1 MSKDWTID
9 FAFDKLKHN
18 EKVIRGAELSN
29 EATTRLRAID
39 TILFDFLGWDKLNVE
54 TEKYCRYEG
63 FSDYCFLQGSSIRL
77 ILEAKKSGTTFL
89 LPARSY
95 QSRAVGFGLLAK
107 ECPGAL
113 DAMTQAA
120 GYAASEGS
128 RYVAISNGH
137 QWLLALSFV
146 TDQPISER
154 LVYVFESFEAIVNR
168 FGHFWKCFSPS
179 GIYNNSPAPE
189 LLESRKAPAPAK
201 LSSSISNYPVP
212 ANRNVIVN
220 ELGYILSLVWDE
232 MNVDENDEEFLRRC
246 YIRPDASED
255 SISIA
260 KELLSQRRETD
271 ELATTEAY
279 DSNRLP
285 DLVKHYATEKPIVV
299 LGGIGHGKS
308 IFLKYLRTI
317 KAKKELKPYIQIDI
331 DFLDRPDRPQDVGP
345 YIYTEINRRLLDT
358 YGIDVTEDGIVRGAL
373 HFEIQRLKNTPKGKL
388 YHTDKKAYKI
398 YELEK
403 IEEYQRDCHFYLTKV
418 FKHLKQARGY
428 SLGIFLDNLDRRHD
442 PIQEEAFLMASAMA
456 RDWASLVFVCLRPD
470 TFYRSKRD
478 GVLDSVAPKLITVAS
493 PKTMILLKKRFQ
505 YAREI
510 AEGFHDSR
518 EHVQRG
524 SLGRE
529 VTLSL
534 PSVAS
539 FFDCCIQ
546 SLANKDLV
554 ALFDAVCNGNVRD
567 LLRYTNQII
576 TSKHLNTEKIL
587 EKIPS
592 GYLIPVHEVLRALL
606 YGNSMHY
613 DPDRSVFVNLFD
625 IVRVDPMEHF
635 SRFLALH
642 YLNRVAL
649 GPQSGHFCA
658 VADIIQYL
666 CQLGYAAE
674 HVRDT
679 IEFLYGKA
687 CCTSRVVGLRWS
699 ELSTA
704 DVIRIT
710 TLGRYHVNALVN
722 SFQYFDAITVDT
734 PILDEQVRKITVDVD
749 GIIRRLNRADAFV
762 DYLDKC
768 SNSIQDSD
776 AIQLWKDSFGQVKA
790 EIRAIRA
797 KEERKRSHTEQA
809 S

>member
-1 MSKDWTID
+1 MSHEWTID
-9 FAFDKLKHN
+9 YAFEKLKQN
-18 EKVIRGAELSN
+18 EKVIRGAELTN

-39 TILFDFLGWDKLNVE
+39 TILFDVLGWDKLNVE
-54 TEKYCRYEG
+54 TEKYCRCEG
-63 FSDYCFLQGSSIRL
+63 YSDYCLLQGGSIRL
-77 ILEAKKSGTTFL
+77 ILEAKRSGKTFL

-107 ECPGAL
+107 ECTDAL

-154 LVYVFESFEAIVNR
+154 LVYVFESFEAIVSR
-168 FGHFWKCFSPS
+168 FSHFWKCYSPF
-179 GIYNNSPAPE
+179 GIYSNSPAPE
-189 LLESRKAPAPAK
+189 LLESRKAPAPTK
-201 LSSSISNYPVP
+201 LSNSIPNYPVP

-232 MNVDENDEEFLRRC
+232 MNVDEDDAEFLRKC

-260 KELLSQRRETD
+260 KELLAQRRATD

-317 KAKKELKPYIQIDI
+317 KAKSELKPYIQIDI

-345 YIYTEINRRLLDT
+345 YIYADINRRLLDT

-388 YHTDKKAYKI
+388 YYTEKNSYKI

-403 IEEYQRDCHFYLTKV
+403 IEEYQRDHHFYLTKV

-428 SLGIFLDNLDRRHD
+428 SLAIFLDNLDRRHD

-456 RDWASLVFVCLRPD
+456 RDWACLVFVCLRPD
-470 TFYRSKRD
+470 TFYRSKQD
-478 GVLDSVAPKLITVAS
+478 GVLDSLAPKIITVSS

-505 YAREI
+505 YAHEI
-510 AEGFHDSR
+510 AEGSHSSNER
-518 EHVQRG
+518 IQRS

-539 FFDCCIQ
+539 FFVCCIQ
-546 SLANKDLV
+546 SLRNKRLV
-554 ALFDAVCNGNVRD
+554 ALFDAVCNGNVRN

-576 TSKHLNTEKIL
+576 TSKHLNTKKIL

-606 YGNSMHY
+606 YGDSMHY

-625 IVRVDPMEHF
+625 IVRADPMEHF
-635 SRFLALH
+635 SRFLVLH

-649 GPQSGHFCA
+649 GPQPGHFCS
-658 VADIIQYL
+658 VADVIQYL

-687 CCTSRVVGLRWS
+687 CCTSRVVGLKWT
-699 ELSTA
+699 ELIAS

-722 SFQYFDAITVDT
+722 TFQYFDAITVDT
-734 PILDEQVRKITVDVD
+734 PILDQNVRKTTVDVE
-749 GIIRRLNRADAFV
+749 GINRRLYRAEAFV

-768 SNSIQDSD
+768 SNAIQDSD
-776 AIQLWKDSFGQVKA
+776 AIQLWKDCFEKVNS
-790 EIRAIRA
+790 EIRAIRT
-797 KEERKRSHTEQA
+797 KKK
-809 S
+809 